1 MVSVSKI
8 FYFNVL
14 TLFISTLELTKY
26 QMRYIDEHEWRS
38 GKELEGGG
46 CDLDWEDRKII
57 RNLTQNIQ

>member
-1 MVSVSKI
+1 
-8 FYFNVL
+8 
-14 TLFISTLELTKY
+14 
-26 QMRYIDEHEWRS
+26 MRYIDEHEWRS